1 MANQQVARTGKK
13 IIHVVQHLAP
23 GGLETLTLDLLRLAK
38 PVDQVL
44 IVSLEGT
51 KKESIDNWPRLQP
64 YERQIVFMDKAPGVQ
79 VNIIS
84 KLITAFKAI
93 RPDVVHT
100 HHIGPL
106 LYAGCAARVSCVP
119 TRIHTE
125 HDAWHLQNN
134 KRRRLQALALKAAK
148 PTLVAD
154 ATCVY
159 KQLRSAFTYSNIIT
173 IKNGVDCDKF
183 KPTSKSYARNQLN
196 LPLDK
201 KIIGCA
207 GRMEHVKGQ
216 DQLIKALALLPKN
229 MVVAFAGD
237 GSKRKELQQLAN
249 HLNLTDRI
257 VFLGL
262 VEDMTTFYGA
272 LDTFCLPSRHEGLP
286 LSTLEAQACNIP
298 TVAMDVGAVD
308 ETLCPVSGTLVKR
321 GSITGL
327 AHALLEH
334 QGGRFLS
341 PRPYILN
348 NFDIVKMVASY
359 DDISEGVYA

>member
-1 MANQQVARTGKK
+1 MANQQAVRTGKK

-23 GGLETLTLDLLRLAK
+23 GGLEILTLDLLRLAK

-51 KKESIDNWPRLQP
+51 KKESIDNWPKLQP
-64 YERQIVFMDKAPGVQ
+64 YGNQIVFMNKAPGIQ

-84 KLITAFKAI
+84 QLITAFKAI

-106 LYAGCAARVSCVP
+106 LYAGCAARISGVP

-125 HDAWHLQNN
+125 HDAWHLQNS

-159 KQLRSAFTYSNIIT
+159 KQLRSAFSYSNIIT

-183 KPTSKSYARNQLN
+183 KPTSKSYARN
-196 LPLDK
+196 
-201 KIIGCA
+201 
-207 GRMEHVKGQ
+207 
-216 DQLIKALALLPKN
+216 

-237 GSKRKELQQLAN
+237 GSKRKELQQLASR
-249 HLNLTDRI
+249 LNLTDRI

-298 TVAMDVGAVD
+298 IVAMDVGAVD
-308 ETLCPVSGTLVKR
+308 ETLCPVSGTLVKK

-334 QGGRFLS
+334 QGERFLS
-341 PRPYILN
+341 PRPYILD
-348 NFDIVKMVASY
+348 NFDIIKMVASY
-359 DDISEGVYA
+359 DEISKGVYA

>member
-1 MANQQVARTGKK
+1 MNTHLTKHGKK

-38 PVDQVL
+38 PSDQVL

-51 KKESIDNWPRLQP
+51 KQESVNNWPKLEP
-64 YERQIVFMDKAPGVQ
+64 YKEQIVFLDKAPGVQ
-79 VNIIS
+79 FNIII
-84 KLITAFKAI
+84 KLIKAFNAI

-106 LYAGCAARVSCVP
+106 LYAGYAARVTGVP

-125 HDAWHLQNN
+125 HDAWHLNNN
-134 KRRRLQALALKAAK
+134 KRRRIQALALKAAQ

-154 ATCVY
+154 ATRVY
-159 KQLRSAFTYSNIIT
+159 NQLRAAFSYQNIIT
-173 IKNGVDCDKF
+173 IKNGVDCEKF
-183 KPTSKSYARNQLN
+183 KPMSKEHAREALN
-196 LPLDK
+196 LPTDK
-201 KIIGCA
+201 HIIGCA
-207 GRMEHVKGQ
+207 GRLEYVKGQ
-216 DQLIKALALLPKN
+216 DQLIKAMTLLPEN
-229 MVVAFAGD
+229 MVVAFAG
-237 GSKRKELQQLAN
+237 GGTKRAQLEQLTRR
-249 HLNLTDRI
+249 LNLSDRI
-257 VFLGL
+257 IFLGL

-308 ETLCPVSGTLVKR
+308 ETLCPVSGTLVKK

-327 AHALLEH
+327 ANALLEN
-334 QGGRFLS
+334 QNERFLS
-341 PRPYILN
+341 PRRYVLE
-348 NFDIVKMVASY
+348 NFDIIKMVSSY
-359 DDISEGVYA
+359 NDISEGAYA